1 MKRPSRTTWIL
12 LGLVTL
18 SMVLVSVNLPVEGIA
33 LVVGVDRIL
42 DMLRTV
48 VNTTGDAVTAVVVA
62 KSEGKW
68 GRAVFEGGG

>member
-1 MKRPSRTTWIL
+1 MKRLSRTTWIL